1 MTIYASDIINSV
13 AKVLNDVSFVRWP
26 LADHYAY
33 MTEGLRT
40 CVIIQPRSH
49 QVTISQKLTAG
60 STRQVLPADA
70 ISLIDITRNMGTDG
84 LTPGYSITIADRQ
97 ALDTANASWH
107 TAPTSTY
114 VNNYT
119 YDDRAPNT
127 FYVTP
132 PPSLTVNVYIE
143 LVYSKNPSVVTA
155 LTQALDILDIYQAPL
170 VEYQLFRCF
179 GVNTASAEDRQLSQ
193 QHLGYFYAM
202 LDQKEK
208 AAMMLSPN
216 NPSNV
221 VG

>member
-1 MTIYASDIINSV
+1 MTLYASDIINNV
-13 AKVLNDVSFVRWP
+13 AKVLNDTSFVRWTLP
-26 LADHYAY
+26 DHYAY
-33 MTEGLRT
+33 LSEGLRM

-49 QVTISQKLTAG
+49 QTTIAHKLTAG

-70 ISLIDITRNMGTDG
+70 ISLIDMPRNLGPDG
-84 LTPGYSITIADRQ
+84 LTPGYAITIADRQ
-97 ALDTANASWH
+97 TLDTANAAWH
-107 TAPTSTY
+107 TALTSTY
-114 VNNYT
+114 INNYT

-132 PPSLTVNVYIE
+132 PPSVTVDVYVE
-143 LVYSKNPSVVTA
+143 LVYSKNPAAVTA

-170 VEYQLFRCF
+170 MEYQFYRCF
-179 GVNTASAEDRQLSQ
+179 GANTASADDRQLSQ
-193 QHLGYFYAM
+193 QHLGYFYTM